1 MLRSRVVLN
10 CTLQVIL
17 HFSSLLSA
25 LVRLANSTFEIVS
38 DIQRQR
44 WYVSHHLSLSTLYS
58 TLPRSFQGLI
68 DRLAIQSV
76 QDAITHM
83 VYITSIL
90 HVAHK
95 CHHSMSDL
103 LSVASSTTS
112 SKRSS
117 SQWCA
122 TFTDSGT
129 RATTVT
135 WSSFRNAAPLDPK
148 SRARN
153 HPIFPA
159 KSAFPGSRSTPKK
172 TSLPTKSSVQASC
185 EPEHQFEDALRCLSV
200 LCCERKLG

>member
-1 MLRSRVVLN
+1 MGWRKMVGGKTLGGSIPESIEHFALGRLASRVYYLGVQMFVQCLCKIMLRSRVVLN

-117 SQWCA
+117 SQ
-122 TFTDSGT
+122 
-129 RATTVT
+129 
-135 WSSFRNAAPLDPK
+135 
-148 SRARN
+148 
-153 HPIFPA
+153 
-159 KSAFPGSRSTPKK
+159 
-172 TSLPTKSSVQASC
+172 
-185 EPEHQFEDALRCLSV
+185 
-200 LCCERKLG
+200 